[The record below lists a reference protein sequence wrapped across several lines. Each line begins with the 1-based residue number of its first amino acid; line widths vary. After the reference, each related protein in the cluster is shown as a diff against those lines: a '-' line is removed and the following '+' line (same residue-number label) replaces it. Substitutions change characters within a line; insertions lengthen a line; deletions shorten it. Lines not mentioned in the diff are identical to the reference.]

1 MSFTALPSSFDW
13 RNHNG
18 ANWMTPVKDQ
28 SGCGGCWAFATV
40 GAVEAKVKIDANN
53 PDLYCALSDQQL
65 ISCCHNIG
73 PGCDG
78 GSPAWG
84 LDYATVVLE
93 YSPQLVEMLR
103 PFAKVNQFEYE
114 VSQLSCE
121 GCKESRMFM
130 CVPGETKFLCEGCAY
145 KRKMKG
151 NQSH

>member
-1 MSFTALPSSFDW
+1 MKITFTQKEFDKF
-13 RNHNG
+13 R
-18 ANWMTPVKDQ
+18 
-28 SGCGGCWAFATV
+28 AFQDRMAKEFGDTV
-40 GAVEAKVKIDANN
+40 YVGTN
-53 PDLYCALSDQQL
+53 
-65 ISCCHNIG
+65 
-73 PGCDG
+73 
-78 GSPAWG
+78 
-84 LDYATVVLE
+84 YATVVLE